1 MKELV
6 LDTNIFIRYLIEDI
20 PFQYKESRK
29 IFEAIENGTLKGL
42 VSILVVNET
51 IWILENY
58 YEIKRS
64 VYIPKLLQI
73 FALKNLKFIEIAKE
87 VLSLILKSMEASR
100 LDFTDLYLLHISKK
114 EKIAS
119 FDKDLKSFNTT
130 TLSFIAKK

>member
-119 FDKDLKSFNTT
+119 FDKDLKSFN
-130 TLSFIAKK
+130 

>member
-73 FALKNLKFIEIAKE
+73 FALKNLKIIEIAKE

-100 LDFTDLYLLHISKK
+100 LDFTDLYLLHTSKK

-119 FDKDLKSFNTT
+119 FDKDLKSFN
-130 TLSFIAKK
+130 

>member
-20 PFQYKESRK
+20 SFQYKESRK

-73 FALKNLKFIEIAKE
+73 FALKNLKIIEIAKE

-100 LDFTDLYLLHISKK
+100 LDFTDLYLLHTSKK

>member
-100 LDFTDLYLLHISKK
+100 LDFTDLYLLHTSKK

-119 FDKDLKSFNTT
+119 FDKDLKSFN
-130 TLSFIAKK
+130 